1 MHPILFRIPLPNKP
15 LFLWWVLAAVAVLS
29 ALYAGWSFRKAD
41 KNSAASGL
49 VVAVALGA
57 LGYVFRDKNWLM
69 PNLPIYSYGVML
81 GISLIVGWY
90 LTLKLATLDG
100 LPKET
105 MANCYVITAV
115 VAVVGSRVLFI
126 ATNPDDFKEVSD
138 VFALRRG
145 GLVAYGGFLGG
156 YVGSWLYLTRNR
168 VRLMPWAD
176 VAVPSLASGLFITR
190 IGCYLFGCDF
200 GTRLEDGA
208 PGWLK
213 NLGTFPH
220 WTGTMA
226 DSGEGSP
233 AWLRHNDLFKGTP
246 AGMELAKLGHSFPVH
261 PTQIYES
268 VAGLMLLL
276 LLLSQRKN
284 QVFRGQ
290 IFFLFT
296 FAYGVIR
303 FIIEVFRDDTERGS
317 FGPFGARHIMISF
330 ALLLMALGFTFGIAL
345 GIRNEK
351 ARTAARV
358 LSFAFPVAAFIMLR
372 PQSFAE
378 STRIQFS
385 TSQWVALLSGLAV
398 SFFYARF
405 WLAAQRNPQMAMG
418 IGSLGDGVAE
428 LAEKEAAE
436 ELKEKKR
443 AAKKAGAKKAGD
455 ADTDEVTSEARVK
468 AKKKAD
474 EDEDEDKDED
484 SDSDGDSDDDDDD
497 DKVES
502 NVDEKKSDKKADEKK
517 SDKKADEKKS
527 DKKADEKKSGEES
540 A

>member
-15 LFLWWVLAAVAVLS
+15 LFLWWVLAAFAVLS
-29 ALYAGWSFRKAD
+29 VLYAGWSFRKAD
-41 KNSAASGL
+41 KNSAATGL
-49 VVAVALGA
+49 VIAVALGA
-57 LGYVFRDKNWLM
+57 LGYVFRDKNWQM

-115 VAVVGSRVLFI
+115 VAVIGSRVLFI
-126 ATNPDDFKEVSD
+126 ATNPDDFKEFSD

-156 YVGSWLYLTRNR
+156 YLGSWVYLARNR
-168 VRLMPWAD
+168 VKLMPWAD

-200 GTRLEDGA
+200 GTRLDDNA
-208 PGWLK
+208 PAWLK
-213 NLGTFPH
+213 SLGTFPH

-246 AGMELAKLGHSFPVH
+246 AGMALSKLDHSFPVH

-268 VAGLMLLL
+268 IAGLLLLL

-284 QVFRGQ
+284 QKFRGQ

-303 FIIEVFRDDTERGS
+303 FIIEIFRDDTERGS

-345 GIRNEK
+345 GIKNEK

-358 LSFAFPVAAFIMLR
+358 ASFAFPVAAFILLR

-398 SFFYARF
+398 SYFYARF
-405 WLAAQRNPQMAMG
+405 WLAAQKNPQMAMG
-418 IGSLGDGVAE
+418 LASLGDGVAD
-428 LAEKEAAE
+428 LAEKEAE
-436 ELKEKKR
+436 EEKKEKKR
-443 AAKKAGAKKAGD
+443 AERRAAGKKSEAEA
-455 ADTDEVTSEARVK
+455 TSESRVK
-468 AKKKAD
+468 AKKPADDAEESDKD
-474 EDEDEDKDED
+474 EDDDKSDEHDDDDADEDKDDESASR
-484 SDSDGDSDDDDDD
+484 SDAKPAKKPDEKPSKKSDDD
-497 DKVES
+497 
-502 NVDEKKSDKKADEKK
+502 EKA
-517 SDKKADEKKS
+517 
-527 DKKADEKKSGEES
+527 GEES

>member
-15 LFLWWVLAAVAVLS
+15 LFLWWALAAFAALS
-29 ALYAGWSFRKAD
+29 AIYAIWSFRKAD

-49 VVAVALGA
+49 VIAVALGA
-57 LGYVFRDKNWLM
+57 AGYVFRDKNWQLE
-69 PNLPIYSYGVML
+69 NLPIYSYGVML

-115 VAVVGSRVLFI
+115 VAVIGSRLLFI

-156 YVGSWLYLTRNR
+156 YLGSWLYLSRNR

-190 IGCYLFGCDF
+190 IGCYLYGCDF
-200 GTRLEDGA
+200 GTRLDDGA
-208 PGWLK
+208 PAWLK
-213 NLGTFPH
+213 ALGTFPH
-220 WTGTMA
+220 TKSDA
-226 DSGEGSP
+226 GEGSP
-233 AWLRHNDLFKGTP
+233 AWLRHVDLFKGTP
-246 AGMELAKLGHSFPVH
+246 AGIELTKLDHSFPVH

-268 VAGLMLLL
+268 VAGLLLVVLLL
-276 LLLSQRKN
+276 TQRKN
-284 QVFRGQ
+284 QKFRGQ

-296 FAYGVIR
+296 FLYGVIR
-303 FIIEVFRDDTERGS
+303 FIIEIFRDDTERGS
-317 FGPFGARHIMISF
+317 FGPFGTRHVMVSF

-345 GIRNEK
+345 GIKNEK
-351 ARTAARV
+351 TRTIARV
-358 LSFAFPVAAFIMLR
+358 LSFVFPVAAFVVLR

-398 SFFYARF
+398 SYFYARF
-405 WLAAQRNPQMAMG
+405 WLAAQKNPQMAMG
-418 IGSLGDGVAE
+418 LSSLGDGVAD
-428 LAEKEAAE
+428 LAEKEAE
-436 ELKEKKR
+436 EEEK
-443 AAKKAGAKKAGD
+443 AKKPKKSESKKSD
-455 ADTDEVTSEARVK
+455 DDVSSEARVK
-468 AKKKAD
+468 AKKAKKADDHDDDTGDPADDHDAESDDKDSGSVTAAKSSESRKSDKSEDDKPKKTADKKSESAKAD
-474 EDEDEDKDED
+474 EEDA
-484 SDSDGDSDDDDDD
+484 
-497 DKVES
+497 V
-502 NVDEKKSDKKADEKK
+502 
-517 SDKKADEKKS
+517 
-527 DKKADEKKSGEES
+527 
-540 A
+540 